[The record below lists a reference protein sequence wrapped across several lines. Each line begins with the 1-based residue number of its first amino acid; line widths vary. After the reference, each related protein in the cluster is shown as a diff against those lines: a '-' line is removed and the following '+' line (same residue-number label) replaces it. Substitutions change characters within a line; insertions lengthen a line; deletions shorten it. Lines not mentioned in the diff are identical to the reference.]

1 MDMPADAATLAEQ
14 SDAQLVAAVRSGD
27 ADALGVLFSRHHGAV
42 YALCARL
49 IQDDDLADDITQDVF
64 LRVWRYARSFHERS
78 AFRTWLYR
86 LAYNAGADRR
96 RHDARW
102 QDSYDFDLLPAEAP
116 SAELT
121 DRHMLLETALNRL
134 SPKLRVVLVLSRFD
148 GLGYDEIAHIIHC
161 SPGAARVRLHRA
173 MNALRQLCFAL
184 EARAEGEGRST

>member
-1 MDMPADAATLAEQ
+1 MPADQAPLAKS
-14 SDAQLVAAVRSGD
+14 SDTQLMAAVQAGD
-27 ADALGVLFSRHHGAV
+27 AEALGALFSRHHGAV
-42 YALCARL
+42 YALCTRL
-49 IQDDDLADDITQDVF
+49 IQDDDLADDITQEVF
-64 LRVWRYARSFHERS
+64 LRVWRYARSFRGDS

-86 LAYNAGADRR
+86 LVYNACTDRR
-96 RHDARW
+96 QRDARW
-102 QDSYDFDLLPAEAP
+102 QEFFDFDLLPADTP

-148 GLGYDEIAHIIHC
+148 GLGYDEIARIINC

-184 EARAEGEGRST
+184 EAGGRST